1 MIRVLVTRN
10 VGHLRPK
17 TKSSAVGGPKMQKQ
31 LLFLYCWLTQKHL
44 FACCWDFENLLSSS
58 KVTFKWFRFWSSVFM
73 YKDVSSVLSVIGFLH
88 LPNRMLEVLKNAI
101 VCSKFKITDWRRKTA
116 SFYQLMS
123 SKLIL
128 TLDRHLKNLLEIF
141 FYNLM
146 TGQQHFKK
154 APGWSQEQVIL
165 LKKGLW
171 FEDTWLAC
179 SLFGL
184 CFQCQGRLRACILM
198 LSVIILWRG
207 SGFFLKW
214 HFLGHSKL
222 PRIHWRTWV
231 QTPVLAELFCKL
243 NIQLLAK
250 ILLPYSC
257 LSLW

>member
-58 KVTFKWFRFWSSVFM
+58 KVTFKWFRFRSSVFM
-73 YKDVSSVLSVIGFLH
+73 YKDVSSF
-88 LPNRMLEVLKNAI
+88 
-101 VCSKFKITDWRRKTA
+101 CSKFKITDWRRKTA

-154 APGWSQEQVIL
+154 P
-165 LKKGLW
+165 
-171 FEDTWLAC
+171 
-179 SLFGL
+179 
-184 CFQCQGRLRACILM
+184 QGEVRSR
-198 LSVIILWRG
+198 WY
-207 SGFFLKW
+207 F
-214 HFLGHSKL
+214 
-222 PRIHWRTWV
+222 
-231 QTPVLAELFCKL
+231 
-243 NIQLLAK
+243 
-250 ILLPYSC
+250 
-257 LSLW
+257 